1 MDILNVRFF
10 GWQPERRRVEW
21 QKRFYEKKIVDV
33 AMGVFSSSDN
43 DHGRCDPDHLLAS
56 LSHDFYKETILELV
70 AEQERKDGQIQDMK
84 SSFEEE
90 IKRLQTRQEADLADT
105 VEAHFLQVQQLT
117 QGQEELIR
125 DLLSGCE
132 QGLFKEMREEYLIA
146 SERNVELKTTNGN
159 KIWVQFSKFSSQ
171 KKGIIIAVISIVT
184 VATAGWASWGFIT
197 WVWPRLIIFADSVL
211 ANPQTLSV
219 WMTYLVEL
227 LNSPQFQ
234 TFVLAWEQGQ
244 PVMNCLKPFLN
255 TALLASA
262 LQLAPNF
269 LSQLKKRKSGNTAT
283 F

>member
-1 MDILNVRFF
+1 MYSAFF
-10 GWQPERRRVEW
+10 
-21 QKRFYEKKIVDV
+21 K
-33 AMGVFSSSDN
+33 
-43 DHGRCDPDHLLAS
+43 
-56 LSHDFYKETILELV
+56 
-70 AEQERKDGQIQDMK
+70 
-84 SSFEEE
+84 
-90 IKRLQTRQEADLADT
+90 
-105 VEAHFLQVQQLT
+105 VQQLT

-159 KIWVQFSKFSSQ
+159 KIWVQFSSEQTYLKFNFSELITHFNLISEFSSQ